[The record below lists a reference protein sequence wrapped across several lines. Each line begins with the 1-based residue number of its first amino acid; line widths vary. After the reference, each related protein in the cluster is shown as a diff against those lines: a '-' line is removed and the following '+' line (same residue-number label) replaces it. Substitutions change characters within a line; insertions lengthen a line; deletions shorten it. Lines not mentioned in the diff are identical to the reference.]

1 MKKTPYISA
10 SYQLWIPG
18 GSPGLLGR
26 RVSLLVLMA
35 LGLGSFGL
43 GDWLC
48 LVQAQPQMRGI
59 GSQPGFRI
67 IETLVQTGLPEN
79 IVTTTDFLCESGLAD
94 PRNGEY
100 REIEITTATVWGN
113 RGPTKTHG
121 WVLPSGSEPDAPRVA
136 IAWNGQVYPVLAI
149 GEKASL
155 ADDIKQLLDQ
165 DKALRQKFKQ
175 PSPTAVFSRPIYA
188 IPESQ
193 AVSTQEL
200 TPLKMCL
207 LLRVGE
213 RELATQVWNVWKEGV
228 TPEHNQ
234 TSGSATDP
242 FLRLAGDWL
251 WMRFD
256 RGINAHLRGEDD
268 LARTIFVELETLVPR
283 IEAEA
288 RRRGLLPAG
297 ETRTGQASSF
307 FPFLKQIPALARDH
321 ARRQT
326 EHPASSGVTISLQAR
341 LEALPDKLAQI
352 TALVADLDL
361 VAARQ
366 KAAGANV
373 SLTEDP
379 IVRALYR
386 QGEDAVPALL
396 NVIETNDPRLTR
408 SITFYR
414 DYDRDRRALSVQEVA
429 YFLITRLL
437 EIDFGSGA
445 ELVTGTA
452 ESRAALVTQLREY
465 WSKAKSLTAPERWFQ
480 VLADDAASPDQWL
493 QVVENIVS
501 RDLPSSVPD
510 EMTAGRALRGAVLR
524 AKSSP
529 SVSDLVARR
538 VKSLMEQFQTS
549 EEFGV
554 LEQTTQ
560 LVLFLTEWDD
570 ASARPIASA
579 HMQALLKI
587 HSSPGVESRGIAP
600 LISRLTQ
607 ARVLIKDRTALDEY
621 AAWLEPI
628 SPEQAGNLTDLLKPL
643 WLNADHPA
651 CQRAAERMFLRAGS
665 PWNPLVAKHNTYLD
679 LQMPLILTTPLV
691 GLPAVREQMLQGL
704 QNKTPIGT
712 VKVLKDAALDIQTQ
726 IGWQLSQSGVSA
738 DIRAIPVGTTV
749 PFRVCDLHAWL
760 LSTLPGTPPC
770 ELFWPLAKRNQAVL
784 ACNRFLKQFGNRY
797 QIRQSDRLEWN
808 SDAANRAQLRFGPFS
823 QPATAADVRQGQA
836 IFASP
841 PAAKSRLFP
850 GMRLPQEAVWMNRKQ
865 FPIVRQSVTEAGDL
879 KTEIQFE
886 QRGTVWQSEEVAQ
899 RGQWERLY
907 GFVGKYELARVPAAE
922 VEFPG
927 EPWIWE
933 PLKTGWD
940 VNVSLPTAL
949 RKGTFWLTTLNAD
962 DALPLTVW
970 LRNRR
975 GIDQPMATAL
985 FQSGEGEGPA
995 SLTDG
1000 VSFSVFYSPDPLS
1013 EAEVQAYQLHTTR
1026 TWTELP
1032 LRIST
1037 QPGSA
1042 SPVMLSPTQAINVIE
1057 TDLRTLVDLKS
1068 SGVYRVRVTFKLEK
1082 PALVSG
1088 QSGELVINL
1097 RLVPPKAAGDG
1108 DLVPK

>member
-1 MKKTPYISA
+1 
-10 SYQLWIPG
+10 
-18 GSPGLLGR
+18 
-26 RVSLLVLMA
+26 
-35 LGLGSFGL
+35 
-43 GDWLC
+43 
-48 LVQAQPQMRGI
+48 MRGI
-59 GSQPGFRI
+59 GSQPGFRVI
-67 IETLVQTGLPEN
+67 GRLVQTELPEN

-94 PRNGEY
+94 PKNGEY
-100 REIEITTATVWGN
+100 RDIEITTATVWGN
-113 RGPTKTHG
+113 SGPTKTHG
-121 WVLPSGSEPDAPRVA
+121 WVLPSGSNPDIPRVA
-136 IAWNGQVYPVLAI
+136 IAWNGQLYPVLAI

-175 PSPTAVFSRPIYA
+175 TSPTAVFSRPTYA
-188 IPESQ
+188 TPESQ

-228 TPEHNQ
+228 TPEANQ

-268 LARTIFVELETLVPR
+268 LARTIFVELETIVPR

-288 RRRGLLPAG
+288 RRRGLLPTG
-297 ETRTGQASSF
+297 ETHAGQASSF
-307 FPFLKQIPALARDH
+307 FPFLKQIPALVRDH

-326 EHPASSGVTISLQAR
+326 DHPASSGVASSLQAR

-352 TALVADLDL
+352 TTLVADLDL

-366 KAAGANV
+366 KAAGAGV

-437 EIDFGSGA
+437 EIDFGSGS
-445 ELVTGTA
+445 ELVIGTA
-452 ESRAALVTQLREY
+452 ESRTALVTHLREY

-480 VLADDAASPDQWL
+480 VLADDTASPDQWL

-524 AKSSP
+524 AKASP

-538 VKSLMEQFQTS
+538 VESLMEQFQTS

-554 LEQTTQ
+554 LEQATQ
-560 LVLFLTEWDD
+560 LVLFLTEWDE
-570 ASARPIASA
+570 ASARPIASG
-579 HMQALLKI
+579 HMQALLKMY
-587 HSSPGVESRGIAP
+587 SSPGGARRGIGP

-628 SPEQAGNLTDLLKPL
+628 SPEQAGNMTDLLKPL

-651 CQRAAERMFLRAGS
+651 CQRAAERMFLQATS

-679 LQMPLILTTPLV
+679 LQMPVILTTPLV

-738 DIRAIPVGTTV
+738 DIRSIPVGTTI

-760 LSTLPGTPPC
+760 LSALPGTPPC
-770 ELFWPLAKRNQAVL
+770 ELFWPLAKRNQAIL
-784 ACNRFLKQFGNRY
+784 ACSRFLKQFGSRY

-836 IFASP
+836 VFAFP

-850 GMRLPQEAVWMNRKQ
+850 GIRLPQEAVWVNRKQ

-886 QRGTVWQSEEVAQ
+886 QRGTIWQAEEVVQ
-899 RGQWERLY
+899 RGQQERFY

-949 RKGTFWLTTLNAD
+949 RKGTFWLTTLNPS
-962 DALPLTVW
+962 DALPLTIW

-975 GIDQPMATAL
+975 GVDQPMASAL
-985 FQSGEGEGPA
+985 FQSGQGERPA
-995 SLTDG
+995 NLTEG
-1000 VSFSVFYSPDPLS
+1000 VSVSVFYSPDPLS
-1013 EAEVQAYQLHTTR
+1013 EAEIQAYQLHTTR

-1032 LRIST
+1032 IHIST
-1037 QPGSA
+1037 QPGFA
-1042 SPVMLSPTQAINVIE
+1042 SPVMLLPTQAMKVIE

-1068 SGVYRVRVTFKLEK
+1068 SGVYRVRVRFNLKK

-1088 QSGELVINL
+1088 ESGELVINL
-1097 RLVPPKAAGDG
+1097 RLIQPKAAGEPAP
-1108 DLVPK
+1108 DLF

>member
-1 MKKTPYISA
+1 MKHP
-10 SYQLWIPG
+10 
-18 GSPGLLGR
+18 
-26 RVSLLVLMA
+26 VSLFLLMA
-35 LGLGSFGL
+35 LSFGSLGL

-48 LVQAQPQMRGI
+48 LVHAQPRMRDI
-59 GSQPGFRI
+59 RSQPVASVT
-67 IETLVQTGLPEN
+67 ETLIQTGLPEN
-79 IVTTTDFLCESGLAD
+79 IVTATDFLCESGLAD

-113 RGPTKTHG
+113 SGPTKTHG
-121 WVLPSGSEPDAPRVA
+121 WVLPSGSEPGTPRVA

-149 GEKASL
+149 GEKVSL
-155 ADDIKQLLDQ
+155 ADDIKQLLNQ
-165 DKALRQKFKQ
+165 DEELRRKFKLT
-175 PSPTAVFSRPIYA
+175 SPTAGFSRPAYA

-213 RELATQVWNVWKEGV
+213 RELAAQVWNAWKEGV
-228 TPEHNQ
+228 ISERNQ
-234 TSGSATDP
+234 PSESVTDP

-251 WMRFD
+251 WMQFD

-268 LARTIFVELETLVPR
+268 LARTLFVELERLVPR

-288 RRRGLLPAG
+288 RRRGLLPTG
-297 ETRTGQASSF
+297 ETRAGQASSF
-307 FPFLKQIPALARDH
+307 FPFLKQIPALVRDH

-326 EHPASSGVTISLQAR
+326 DHPASSGVPISFQAR

-352 TALVADLDL
+352 TTLVADLDL

-366 KAAGANV
+366 KAAGV
-373 SLTEDP
+373 GVPLTEDP

-437 EIDFGSGA
+437 EIDFGPGA

-480 VLADDAASPDQWL
+480 VLVDDAASSDQWL

-501 RDLPSSVPD
+501 RDLPSSVPE
-510 EMTAGRALRGAVLR
+510 EMTVGRSLRGAVLR

-529 SVSDLVARR
+529 SVSDLIARR
-538 VKSLMEQFQTS
+538 VEYLMGQFQTS

-554 LEQTTQ
+554 LEQATQ
-560 LVLFLTEWDD
+560 LVLFLTEWDE

-587 HSSPGVESRGIAP
+587 YSSPGVESRGVAP

-607 ARVLIKDRTALDEY
+607 ARVVIKDRTALDEY
-621 AAWLEPI
+621 VAWLEPI
-628 SPEQAGNLTDLLKPL
+628 SPEQADNLTDLLKPL

-651 CQRAAERMFLRAGS
+651 CQRAVERMFLRAGS

-679 LQMPLILTTPLV
+679 LQMPLILTTPLM

-704 QNKTPIGT
+704 QNKAPIGT

-738 DIRAIPVGTTV
+738 DIRSIPVGTTV

-760 LSTLPGTPPC
+760 LSALPGTPPC

-784 ACNRFLKQFGNRY
+784 ACSRFLKQFGSRY

-823 QPATAADVRQGQA
+823 QPATAADVRQGLA

-850 GMRLPQEAVWMNRKQ
+850 GMRLPQEAVWVNRKQ

-886 QRGTVWQSEEVAQ
+886 QRGTVWQSEEVAP
-899 RGQWERLY
+899 RGQWERFY
-907 GFVGKYELARVPAAE
+907 GFVGKYELARVSAAE

-949 RKGTFWLTTLNAD
+949 RKATFWLATLNPD

-975 GIDQPMATAL
+975 GVDQPMATAL
-985 FQSGEGEGPA
+985 FQSGQGETPA
-995 SLTDG
+995 SLTEG

-1013 EAEVQAYQLHTTR
+1013 EAEVQAYQLTTSR

-1032 LRIST
+1032 IRIST

-1042 SPVMLSPTQAINVIE
+1042 SPVMLSPTQAMKVIE
-1057 TDLRTLVDLKS
+1057 LDLQRLVDLKA
-1068 SGVYRVRVTFKLEK
+1068 SGVYRVRATFNLKK

-1088 QSGELVINL
+1088 ESSELVINL
-1097 RLVPPKAAGDG
+1097 RLIQPKAAEK
-1108 DLVPK
+1108 PIASIQ